1 MNHHFGNTGDVLK
14 HLLLGEMLGGC
25 EVDGYAETHAG
36 SFDYPLAGG
45 YRSPDDAQAFLDAL
59 TAGSPLEDTRYVQVL
74 RQAVASERPAYPGS
88 ARIAA
93 EVLGPSLRSML
104 LCDLDSE
111 SCASLRERLRGWEG
125 VSVRESDGIDVV
137 YEADLGRS
145 LVMIDPFRPAEQ
157 SPVHGLTAHDLFGD
171 LARRRTTVVLWEA
184 VTDEPGV
191 GASEATWRCTVEFVQ
206 PVKAMRGFVVSVAN
220 VPQAVADR
228 LSEVGQAWA
237 STLTNARALMDSAP
251 GGGAARVRDVPG
263 SPGGAMT
270 ATDRLV
276 ALTATTEE

>member
-14 HLLLGEMLGGC
+14 HLLLGEMLSRC

-36 SFDYPLAGG
+36 SFDYPLATGD
-45 YRSPDDAQAFLDAL
+45 RSPDDARTFLKAL
-59 TAGSPLEDTRYVQVL
+59 TAGSPLADTRYVQVL
-74 RQAVASERPAYPGS
+74 RQAVASEPPAYPGS

-93 EVLGPSLRSML
+93 EVLGPSLRLML
-104 LCDLDSE
+104 LCDLDPE
-111 SCASLRERLRGWEG
+111 SCASLRERLRGREG

-157 SPVHGLTAHDLFGD
+157 SPVHGLTAHDLFD
-171 LARRRTTVVLWEA
+171 DFARRRTTVVLWEA

-220 VPQAVADR
+220 VSQAVADR

-237 STLTNARALMDSAP
+237 STLTNARALMEPAP
-251 GGGAARVRDVPG
+251 GGGAARVRDAPG
-263 SPGGAMT
+263 SPA
-270 ATDRLV
+270 AQ
-276 ALTATTEE
+276 